1 YKNAIFYYVISFIF
15 LNQIILLDTLYY
27 ASYNIDKGDKNMS
40 VDLKK
45 HVIELFVLAL
55 LTKGASYGYKLVS
68 ELTNYV
74 QISESTLYPVLRRLE
89 KDKKVS
95 TYNELYQGR
104 NRKYYQIT
112 ESGKRYI

>member
-1 YKNAIFYYVISFIF
+1 MRDMVYVKVGGE
-15 LNQIILLDTLYY
+15 
-27 ASYNIDKGDKNMS
+27 AMA

-45 HVIELFVLAL
+45 HMIELFVLAL

-68 ELTNYV
+68 DLNEYI

-89 KDKKVS
+89 KENRLS

-104 NRKYYQIT
+104 NRKYYKIT
-112 ESGKRYI
+112 KEGKKYIDSYLEEWMDIKKIYEIIVS

>member
-1 YKNAIFYYVISFIF
+1 MH
-15 LNQIILLDTLYY
+15 DTMCDIVYMKVGGE
-27 ASYNIDKGDKNMS
+27 AMA

-45 HVIELFVLAL
+45 HMIELFVLAL

-68 ELTNYV
+68 DLNEYI

-89 KDKKVS
+89 KENRLN

-104 NRKYYQIT
+104 NRKYYKIT
-112 ESGKRYI
+112 KEGKKYIDSYLEEWMDIKKIYEIIVS